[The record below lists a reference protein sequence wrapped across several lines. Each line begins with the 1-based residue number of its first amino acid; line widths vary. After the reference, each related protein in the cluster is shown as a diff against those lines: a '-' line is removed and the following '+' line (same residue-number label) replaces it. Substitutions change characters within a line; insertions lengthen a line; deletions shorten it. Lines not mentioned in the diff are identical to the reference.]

1 MQTKVSKD
9 LQWRFLGLV
18 VERMLL
24 VVAEHLKHDWLI
36 LDVVDERPR
45 HVDGEVLYVI
55 KTERGTFSGVLQR
68 LRRKCLIMAMQE
80 VELAENVRVFGCYAG
95 SLQHGD
101 SEGEGRSD
109 LDVVGKFVDLD
120 GLEEFL
126 LNVFITIGQFVVI

>member
-1 MQTKVSKD
+1 
-9 LQWRFLGLV
+9 
-18 VERMLL
+18 MLL
-24 VVAEHLKHDWLI
+24 VVAEDLKHDWLI

-55 KTERGTFSGVLQR
+55 ETERGTFSGVLQR
-68 LRRKCLIMAMQE
+68 LRRKRLIMAMQE
-80 VELAENVRVFGCYAG
+80 VELAENVRVFGRDAG

-101 SEGEGRSD
+101 PEGEGRSD

-126 LNVFITIGQFVVI
+126 LNVFITVGQFVVI